1 MFQAMLVQYLRARFE
16 LLRSHSGCPVDA
28 FKPFCYFLYRINQA
42 MLLQYLR
49 AHFGQLEAHSGFLSM
64 LCTFL
69 YRLSDVSSYAS
80 AIFTDSF

>member
-49 AHFGQLEAHSGFLSM
+49 AHFGQLEAHS
-64 LCTFL
+64 
-69 YRLSDVSSYAS
+69 
-80 AIFTDSF
+80 DSCRFFVPFCFIKL